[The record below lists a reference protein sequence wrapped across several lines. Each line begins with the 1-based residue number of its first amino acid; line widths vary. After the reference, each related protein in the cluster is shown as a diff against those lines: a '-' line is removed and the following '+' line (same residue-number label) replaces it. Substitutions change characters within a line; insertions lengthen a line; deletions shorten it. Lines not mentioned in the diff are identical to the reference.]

1 MISSEDHLSS
11 VLVAQHGTRH
21 VISGNL
27 EEKRCHIGIKSIGKV
42 TLLCFSLSHLKKT
55 KKNKKDLHVDG
66 VALPMYRQSLL
77 YMV

>member
-1 MISSEDHLSS
+1 MFLSVS
-11 VLVAQHGTRH
+11 
-21 VISGNL
+21 
-27 EEKRCHIGIKSIGKV
+27 
-42 TLLCFSLSHLKKT
+42 LKKNT